1 MMPGR
6 RLGLRTLL
14 GYFDLCR
21 CLRESLGVAGRP
33 KQPTDLSS
41 DRSGH
46 LGKLLD
52 SNDPSPAVPFVDYP
66 GPWSLPTFEKGVNPE
81 VPDEEVSL

>member
-14 GYFDLCR
+14 GSFDLCR

-46 LGKLLD
+46 LGKLL
-52 SNDPSPAVPFVDYP
+52 
-66 GPWSLPTFEKGVNPE
+66 
-81 VPDEEVSL
+81 